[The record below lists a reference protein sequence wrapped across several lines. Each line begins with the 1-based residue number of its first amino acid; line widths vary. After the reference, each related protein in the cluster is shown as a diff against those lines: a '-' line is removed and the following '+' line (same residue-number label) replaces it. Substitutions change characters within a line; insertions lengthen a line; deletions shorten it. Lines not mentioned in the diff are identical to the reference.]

1 MTGRAAFDTDRPPQ
15 FGLIVLQ
22 ADETLEKDM
31 QRLMP
36 DDAVC
41 LVSRVP
47 SSPELTRE
55 SLRDMEGHL
64 TGAAEL
70 LPRGAVFRGVAY
82 GCTSG
87 TAEIGSNRVAD
98 LVRQGVDTPHVT
110 EPVSALIAACTH
122 LGLRKLGLVSPYIA
136 SVSDR
141 LRAVLDDAGLAT
153 PRVISFD
160 EPLEE
165 NVARMST
172 DHVAR
177 AAIELG
183 RNADCDAVFLSCTNL
198 RTLGIIDRIEA
209 AIGKPVLSSNQV
221 LAWHLCR
228 LAGLRPPA
236 GAPGRL
242 NEGRASE

>member
-1 MTGRAAFDTDRPPQ
+1 MTGRTALDTDRPPQ

-31 QRLMP
+31 QQLMP

-64 TGAAEL
+64 TGAAAL

-82 GCTSG
+82 ACTSG
-87 TAEIGSNRVAD
+87 TAEIGVARVVE
-98 LVRQGVDTPHVT
+98 LVRDGVETPHVT
-110 EPVSALIAACTH
+110 EPVSALIAACDH
-122 LGLRKLGLVSPYIA
+122 LGVRRLGLVSPYIA
-136 SVSDR
+136 SVSNR
-141 LRAVLDDAGLAT
+141 LRAVLDEVGLTT
-153 PRVISFD
+153 PRVVSFD

-165 NVARMST
+165 NVARMAP
-172 DHVAR
+172 DDMAR

-183 RNADCDAVFLSCTNL
+183 QDAECDAVFLSCTNL

-209 AIGKPVLSSNQV
+209 GIGKPALSSNQV

-228 LAGLRPPA
+228 LAGLRPPP
-236 GAPGRL
+236 GAPGKL
-242 NEGRASE
+242 NERRS